1 MLVKVEGGQFVKDT
15 NNKALL
21 TVNRSVLQ
29 ENEARKKL
37 SGKLNGQNGEINTLR
52 TQVDT
57 LAKDMSEIKML
68 LNQLVN
74 NKE

>member
-21 TVNRSVLQ
+21 AVNRSVLQ
-29 ENEARKKL
+29 ENEARKKF

-74 NKE
+74 SKE

>member
-15 NNKALL
+15 GNKALL

-37 SGKLNGQNGEINTLR
+37 SGKINGQNGEINTMR
-52 TQVDT
+52 TQVEN

>member
-37 SGKLNGQNGEINTLR
+37 SGKLNGQNSEINTLR

-57 LAKDMSEIKML
+57 LARDMSEIKML

>member
-15 NNKALL
+15 SNKALL

-37 SGKLNGQNGEINTLR
+37 SGKLNGHNGEINTLR

>member
-15 NNKALL
+15 GNKALL

-37 SGKLNGQNGEINTLR
+37 SQRINGKNDEINTLK
-52 TQVDT
+52 TQVDS
-57 LAKDMSEIKML
+57 LSEDISQIKMM
-68 LNQLVN
+68 LNQLINQKV
-74 NKE
+74 

>member
-15 NNKALL
+15 GNKALL

-29 ENEARKKL
+29 ENEASKKL
-37 SGKLNGQNGEINTLR
+37 SGKFNGQNSDINTLKS
-52 TQVDT
+52 QVDN

>member
-1 MLVKVEGGQFVKDT
+1 
-15 NNKALL
+15 
-21 TVNRSVLQ
+21 VNRSVLQ

-37 SGKLNGQNGEINTLR
+37 SGKLSGHNGEINTLR

>member
-1 MLVKVEGGQFVKDT
+1 
-15 NNKALL
+15 
-21 TVNRSVLQ
+21 VLQ

-37 SGKLNGQNGEINTLR
+37 SGKLNVQNSEINTLKN
-52 TQVDT
+52 QVDT

-74 NKE
+74 SKE

>member
-15 NNKALL
+15 SNKALL

-37 SGKLNGQNGEINTLR
+37 SGKLNGQNSEINTLR

-57 LAKDMSEIKML
+57 LARDMSEIKML